1 MIIDCKTNDNFFI
14 NRSLTSVEL
23 YFKEIRRYPVLS
35 AREQRELLVKAKSAD
50 EYEAMAARDKLVKC
64 NQLFVASMARKYQ
77 TDGNFLDIVNEGN
90 IGLLTAIDRF
100 DLSKEQRFLSY
111 AVHWIRKKM
120 NDYNAN
126 VVKMITP
133 KNATK
138 LYTYVRKIKN
148 DFFLKN
154 ERYPSLDELQEILK
168 KEYKVSVKE
177 KTDLEVFDV
186 SPINESSTVRDGKDP
201 GNRNAAVMQSYYSKS
216 SSNNIE
222 DDIES
227 QDTEDRVN
235 KLLSLLDER
244 SRKVVEML
252 YGIGTDYETSP
263 ETIADTLGLSVV
275 LVRKIVKDSL
285 QIMRK
290 NNTLND

>member
-1 MIIDCKTNDNFFI
+1 MVVDCKSNDNFFI

-35 AREQRELLVKAKSAD
+35 AREQRELLVKAKGAD
-50 EYEAMAARDKLVKC
+50 EDEAMAARDKLVKC

-177 KTDLEVFDV
+177 KSDLLAFEVN
-186 SPINESSTVRDGKDP
+186 SINENSTVNGKKDP
-201 GNRNAAVMQSYYSKS
+201 GNRNTVTMQSYYANS
-216 SSNNIE
+216 SSNNVD
-222 DDIES
+222 DDI
-227 QDTEDRVN
+227 DNKDMKYRVN
-235 KLLSLLDER
+235 NLLSLLDER
-244 SRKVVEML
+244 SRKVVEMM
-252 YGIGTDYETSP
+252 YGIGSDYETSP

-275 LVRKIVKDSL
+275 LVKKIVKDSL
-285 QIMRK
+285 QTMRK